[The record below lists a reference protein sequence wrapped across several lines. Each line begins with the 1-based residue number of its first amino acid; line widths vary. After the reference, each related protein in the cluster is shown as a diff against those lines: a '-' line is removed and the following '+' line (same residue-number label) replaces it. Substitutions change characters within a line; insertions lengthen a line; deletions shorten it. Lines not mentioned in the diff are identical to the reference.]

1 MTRSVDIDG
10 CRSIL
15 IRTHYY
21 SFASAIVTNA
31 TGHCIYTGA
40 PAAATLSLRSL
51 LACSP
56 LYVTNY
62 TTVQR
67 IIMTDSDSDS
77 ELSANASANYPWLL
91 RPHPPQDPPRS
102 HPRFPT
108 SSASTTSSSSSHV
121 SSPYSA
127 PLSPASSIATPPPCP
142 PQYLTSYAFYS
153 YSAPPNFTAI
163 PRSAAAFVPA
173 SPLGS
178 PASPPLTMSPAEAR
192 SFDVP
197 FIEHDVPSVPP
208 TGARRKS
215 SSSADGRS
223 IRRRISR
230 ACDQCN
236 QLRTKCDGQ
245 HPCLHCVEFSLQCD
259 YVRERKKRGKAS
271 KRELAEQAADEAL
284 AAAPTEEDTN
294 QNEIQ
299 DSELVDEDDHSV
311 DNRHGQVGQ
320 FDDPTF
326 DFATNGL
333 SNFLVGTDG
342 TQQDSSV
349 STLHL
354 SHASPSSH
362 MSPLIPPP
370 HNSPISQ
377 AWYPLSSTS
386 EPGLPGFSFP
396 DLAMNALPLSS
407 PSGVRYPVLNEV
419 LPQLLTFM
427 PQSLPGDLLETYF
440 SRNIYCLAPLL
451 RKSSILSTV
460 RPRTCSASLL
470 YSLLLSAAHTSDHPH
485 MTSSPSARLNIIHR
499 LRDLCVSSLRPLL
512 HSAVPGTLDDVMAY
526 VHLGTVTSASE
537 FKGSSLRWWN
547 AAWTL
552 ARELKLNIE
561 HPDLDGE
568 VREEMRRTWWLL
580 FIVDRHLGLCYNRPL
595 AILDAQ
601 CMRLYHPLTTDE
613 EWASDAVL
621 TPAELIPDAATKL
634 GVSYAVTGNG
644 IFGFFLPIMA
654 ILGGIVELHHLEQ
667 HPTMRLGATS
677 NELRGHLSTCLD
689 VYERSLNVHNDNG
702 GVWQFYAAHLEHVLK
717 ILLAGYCDPLDLLLA
732 SDSLLAT
739 TEFIACTTHALRA
752 ADAVGRILTLDP
764 ELTFMPFFFGV
775 YLLHGSFVWLML
787 VDKLESDVAEEV
799 RDACETV
806 VRAHEVCI
814 VTLNTEYQRNFR
826 RVMRGALVGMRKGI
840 EGLEREEGRRRRREI
855 VGLYRWCAGGSG
867 LAV

>member
-1 MTRSVDIDG
+1 
-10 CRSIL
+10 
-15 IRTHYY
+15 
-21 SFASAIVTNA
+21 
-31 TGHCIYTGA
+31 
-40 PAAATLSLRSL
+40 
-51 LACSP
+51 
-56 LYVTNY
+56 
-62 TTVQR
+62 
-67 IIMTDSDSDS
+67 
-77 ELSANASANYPWLL
+77 
-91 RPHPPQDPPRS
+91 
-102 HPRFPT
+102 
-108 SSASTTSSSSSHV
+108 
-121 SSPYSA
+121 
-127 PLSPASSIATPPPCP
+127 
-142 PQYLTSYAFYS
+142 
-153 YSAPPNFTAI
+153 
-163 PRSAAAFVPA
+163 
-173 SPLGS
+173 
-178 PASPPLTMSPAEAR
+178 MSPVVAR
-192 SFDVP
+192 IFDVP
-197 FIEHDVPSVPP
+197 FIEHDVPLVSP
-208 TGARRKS
+208 TGIRRKS
-215 SSSADGRS
+215 SSSTDGRS
-223 IRRRISR
+223 VRRRISR

-236 QLRTKCDGQ
+236 QLRTKCDGKQ
-245 HPCLHCVEFSLQCD
+245 PCLHCVEFSLQCD
-259 YVRERKKRGKAS
+259 YIRERKKRGKAS
-271 KRELAEQAADEAL
+271 KRELAEQAAEEAL
-284 AAAPTEEDTN
+284 AAAAAPTEEETD
-294 QNEIQ
+294 QNKIQ
-299 DSELVDEDDHSV
+299 DSELADEDEQAV
-311 DNRHGQVGQ
+311 DDRHGQIGK
-320 FDDPTF
+320 FEGPTF
-326 DFATNGL
+326 DLTANEL
-333 SNFLVGTDG
+333 SNLLAGADG
-342 TQQDSSV
+342 ERQVSSV
-349 STLHL
+349 GMLHL
-354 SHASPSSH
+354 SHTSPSSH
-362 MSPLIPPP
+362 LSPPIPPP
-370 HNSPISQ
+370 QSTPTSQ
-377 AWYPLSSTS
+377 AWYALSSPS
-386 EPGLPGFSFP
+386 EPSVPGFSFP
-396 DLAMNALPLSS
+396 DPTMNAMLHSS
-407 PSGVRYPVLNEV
+407 PSGMRYPVLNEV
-419 LPQLLTFM
+419 LPQLLNFM

-440 SRNIYCLAPLL
+440 SRNIYCLAPIL

-485 MTSSPSARLNIIHR
+485 MTLSPSARQDIIHR
-499 LRDLCVSSLRPLL
+499 LRDLCVSSLHPFL
-512 HSAVPGTLDDVMAY
+512 HSAVLGTLDDVMTY

-537 FKGSSLRWWN
+537 FKGWSLRWWN

-601 CMRLYHPLTTDE
+601 SMRLYHPLTTDE

-634 GVSYAVTGNG
+634 GVSYAVTGPG

-667 HPTMRLGATS
+667 HPTMRLGTTS
-677 NELRGHLSTCLD
+677 SELRGHLLTCLD
-689 VYERSLNVHNDNG
+689 IYERSLNAHDDNG
-702 GVWQFYAAHLEHVLK
+702 VWRFYAAHLAHVLK

-739 TEFIACTTHALRA
+739 TEFMTCTTHALRA

-814 VTLNTEYQRNFR
+814 VTLSTEYQRNFR

-840 EGLEREEGRRRRREI
+840 EGAEREEGRRRRREI